1 MIDNN
6 NLIENHV
13 KRRLLEKS
21 HIKAELDLERTILAK
36 QRTLLAEINVFLG
49 VVGLGFLML
58 KFFEYLF
65 LKILGILF
73 AGFAAYKITKLVHKY
88 NLFKKKIKKIDKRNH
103 YFH

>member
-1 MIDNN
+1 MESD
-6 NLIENHV
+6 NLIASHV

-36 QRTLLAEINVFLG
+36 QRTILAEINVFLG

-65 LKILGILF
+65 LKIIGIAF
-73 AGFAAYKITKLVHKY
+73 AGFAAYMITKLVHKY
-88 NLFKKKIKKIDKRNH
+88 NRFKKKVRKIDKRNNH
-103 YFH
+103 FH